1 MKKDATGNLS
11 GDTGQQFPALIASM
25 PASAQQRRIALGVII
40 FLSVM
45 FVGVMPFARV
55 QAARVDVFIP
65 VVQSIICFAD
75 LMTAMF
81 LFSQYSIQPRRALL
95 FLASGYMFSGLFA
108 FLQTLDFP
116 GAYSASGLL
125 SGGPSG
131 AAWLFSFWHIAFP
144 LAVIA
149 YVALKDENE
158 RAELLLKLKPGRAIA
173 ITITCV
179 FAVTAGLTWLSSADY
194 LPALFVDLTRQA
206 LFTQYLAGAM
216 WLLSAVAFA
225 LLFVRRRTIL
235 DIWLAVAVFVSLPDL
250 GLSALFPVVRYS
262 VGWYTARSYALIASC
277 TVLAVLLAETT
288 MLYARLAS
296 AIMLQRRESAHRLL
310 TVDAA
315 TAAIAHE
322 LSQPLGAISLNS
334 SAALISLESNPP
346 DLEEARA
353 CLTANIND
361 TERANEIVGSIRAL
375 FKMDSRTKTRV
386 EVNRLVWQALRMA
399 ENDLTAHGVTVL
411 TRFQEDLPPILADSI
426 QLQHVFLNIIKN
438 GIEAMA
444 AGVTVVKEI
453 QLVTG
458 QLDNSIVCISVHDS
472 GSGVASENET
482 NIFDPFFTT
491 KSSGLGLGLSISRKI
506 IEDHGGNLRLTQSGA
521 NGCIFEITLPSVLS
535 ESEVLGR
542 A

>member
-1 MKKDATGNLS
+1 MKKDAPGNLP
-11 GDTGQQFPALIASM
+11 GDASQQFPALIASM

-40 FLSVM
+40 FLSVI
-45 FVGVMPFARV
+45 FVGVMPFARI

-81 LFSQYSIQPRRALL
+81 LFSQYSIHPRRALL

-116 GAYSASGLL
+116 GAYSATGLL
-125 SGGPSG
+125 SHGPSG
-131 AAWLFSFWHIAFP
+131 AAWLFSFWHITFP
-144 LAVIA
+144 LSVIA
-149 YVALKDENE
+149 YVVLKDANE
-158 RAELLLKLKPGRAIA
+158 PAEQLFKLEPGRTIAIA
-173 ITITCV
+173 IACV
-179 FAVTAGLTWLSSADY
+179 FAVTGGLTWLSSADY

-216 WLLSAVAFA
+216 WILSAIAFV

-250 GLSALFPVVRYS
+250 GLSSLFPVVRYS

-288 MLYARLAS
+288 MLYARLAN

-353 CLTANIND
+353 CLRANIND

-375 FKMDSRTKTRV
+375 FKLVSRKRTTV

-399 ENDLTAHGVTVL
+399 ESDLTAHGVAVSTHF
-411 TRFQEDLPPILADSI
+411 REDLPPILGDPI

-444 AGVTVVKEI
+444 VGDRSRKGDW
-453 QLVTG
+453 LVTR
-458 QLDNSIVCISVHDS
+458 QLDNSIVCISVHRFR
-472 GSGVASENET
+472 ARN
-482 NIFDPFFTT
+482 
-491 KSSGLGLGLSISRKI
+491 
-506 IEDHGGNLRLTQSGA
+506 
-521 NGCIFEITLPSVLS
+521 SV
-535 ESEVLGR
+535 GK
-542 A
+542 

>member
-1 MKKDATGNLS
+1 
-11 GDTGQQFPALIASM
+11 
-25 PASAQQRRIALGVII
+25 
-40 FLSVM
+40 
-45 FVGVMPFARV
+45 
-55 QAARVDVFIP
+55 
-65 VVQSIICFAD
+65 
-75 LMTAMF
+75 
-81 LFSQYSIQPRRALL
+81 
-95 FLASGYMFSGLFA
+95 MFSGLFA

-116 GAYSASGLL
+116 GAYSATGLL
-125 SGGPSG
+125 SHGPSG
-131 AAWLFSFWHIAFP
+131 AAWLFSFWHITFP

-149 YVALKDENE
+149 YVALKDANE
-158 RAELLLKLKPGRAIA
+158 PAEPLLKLEPGRAIA
-173 ITITCV
+173 ITIACV

-216 WLLSAVAFA
+216 WLLSAIAFV
-225 LLFVRRRTIL
+225 LLFARRRTIL

-250 GLSALFPVVRYS
+250 GLSSLFPVVRYS

-288 MLYARLAS
+288 MLYARLAG

-375 FKMDSRTKTRV
+375 FKMVSRKKTTV
-386 EVNRLVWQALRMA
+386 EVNHLVWQALRMA
-399 ENDLTAHGVTVL
+399 ENDLTAHGVSVSTHF
-411 TRFQEDLPPILADSI
+411 REGLPPLLADSI

-444 AGVTVVKEI
+444 AGATVAKEI

-472 GSGVASENET
+472 GPGIASENET

-521 NGCIFEITLPSVLS
+521 NGCIFEITLPSVVS
-535 ESEVLGR
+535 ESEDLGR